1 MAKKANTAN
10 EEDKE
15 NRRLDEIY
23 KKAIKKLIKK
33 EGLPYAEETMGKKV
47 AEDSIEDVA
56 EMLAEFWATSIRLT
70 VEGACLTWI
79 DMYDEEEDD
88 DEDDEE
94 ENDGSKIKQFPKL
107 V

>member
-1 MAKKANTAN
+1 KENTAS
-10 EEDKE
+10 EEDQE
-15 NRRLDEIY
+15 DRRLDEIY

-33 EGLPYAEETMGKKV
+33 QGLPYAQQTMGKKV
-47 AEDSIEDVA
+47 DDDTLEDVS
-56 EMLAEFWATSIRLT
+56 EMLAEFWASAIRLT

-88 DEDDEE
+88 DDEEEDEE
-94 ENDGSKIKQFPKL
+94 ENDENKIKQFPKL